1 MMLGMGGGVEGC
13 LGMLLETAILTLNV
27 ELMKLVKEEREKEE
41 IVGEMETDKG
51 GGGRGK
57 RIKERKKEGEKREK
71 ERRECNVS
79 QSEM

>member
-51 GGGRGK
+51 GGK